1 MTATG
6 SAMPAPARR
15 GALLFSLVVLAA
27 LAYAAY
33 EVNTGF
39 STRARLFAN
48 VVVVPALALGALQA
62 IREARRVLPPLAPPE
77 AAVTRSALL
86 WAVAF
91 FVSVWAIGLQ
101 MAIPVFVLVY
111 LRFGAGEAWPKVA
124 VYAAAAYLFVDILFT
139 RVLHI
144 PLPAGAIALPAI
156 TP

>member
-1 MTATG
+1 MTAPG
-6 SAMPAPARR
+6 PAVPAPVRR
-15 GALLFSLVVLAA
+15 GAFLFSLAVLAA

-48 VVVVPALALGALQA
+48 VVVAPGLALATLQVVREGRRAL
-62 IREARRVLPPLAPPE
+62 PLLVPPE
-77 AAVTRSALL
+77 AVVTRSALA

-91 FVSVWAIGLQ
+91 FASVWTIGLQ
-101 MAIPVFVLVY
+101 MAIPLFALVY

-124 VYAAAAYLFVDILFT
+124 VYAAAAYLFVDIMFT

-144 PLPAGAIALPAI
+144 PLPAGAIPLPAI